1 MRSFI
6 YASTALNVVTERQGR
21 AGVAGMNLLR
31 NEDPARPRFAGE
43 PAAEQPRCRLDIAS
57 HGLREAH
64 RLRGSQCLRAARLS
78 SCRATRHGE
87 HKHQA
92 MWFPVHS
99 GGTRCSATSA

>member
-43 PAAEQPRCRLDIAS
+43 PAAEQPHCRLGITS
-57 HGLREAH
+57 HGLRESH
-64 RLRGSQCLRAARLS
+64 GLRTARLP

-92 MWFPVHS
+92 MWFTVHS
-99 GGTRCSATSA
+99 GGTRCSAPRA